1 MIDFIRQIHP
11 VNDKYLSFHVD
22 NLFLIFVITGCQKDC
37 FVGLPPT
44 TNTQIFDWY
53 LYCIII

>member
-53 LYCIII
+53 LYCII